1 MENRVPL
8 KYRISS
14 WTELPGCL
22 SNNSNHLHIHVAD
35 FVQEERIRGLRISVE
50 HELFGTLFAHVV
62 GARGSL
68 FSHGIDGTV
77 HDFEIT
83 EILAELYKFGYDIE
97 YHPQPQLSDSQIK
110 FLQSLNGLQY
120 DKLRWL
126 NVRKHVSKTD
136 EECKRYIVAFNVN
149 QNPNWLNGDYVA
161 TEDEFFASIEN
172 GSAFNASALST
183 TKEHDWSWLGN
194 LVINISDV
202 VSTDSQGGS
211 LC

>member
-22 SNNSNHLHIHVAD
+22 SNNSNHLHLHVAD
-35 FVQEERIRGLRISVE
+35 FVQEERIKGLRISVE
-50 HELFGTLFAHVV
+50 HEMFGTLFAHIV

-68 FSHGIDGTV
+68 FSLDTDGNV

-97 YHPQPQLSDSQIK
+97 YHPQPQLSDSQIN
-110 FLQSLNGLQY
+110 FLRSLNGLQY

-126 NVRKHVSKTD
+126 KVRNTVSTTRGEFKS
-136 EECKRYIVAFNVN
+136 YIVAFNVQ
-149 QNPNWLNGDYVA
+149 QNPNWLNGDYIA
-161 TEDEFFASIEN
+161 SEGEFFDSIEN
-172 GSAFNASALST
+172 GSAFNASAVSL
-183 TKEHDWSWLGN
+183 KEDYDWSWLGN

-202 VSTDSQGGS
+202 IPASDSGGD
-211 LC
+211 L